1 MESTLCIH
9 VVNVKWAMDNRL
21 FCMLVCSVVSQLGL
35 NDATSIDI
43 SKYFRCSAYLADIGG
58 DDTWG
63 LYHIYRL

>member
-1 MESTLCIH
+1 
-9 VVNVKWAMDNRL
+9 
-21 FCMLVCSVVSQLGL
+21 MLVCSVVSQLGL